1 MLQEAEQLTQ
11 DTLFYFNLI
20 DLKSQTSSAVTSSG
34 DINFIHNI
42 WKMEVLGGIWLLIQ
56 ANSATEWYDHETV
69 AKKLQKG
76 RIHFPNVLLLPAGIF
91 LGEIEGL

>member
-20 DLKSQTSSAVTSSG
+20 ALKSQTSFAVTSNG
-34 DINFIHNI
+34 DVNFTHNI

-56 ANSATEWYDHETV
+56 ANFATEWYDHETV

-76 RIHFPNVLLLPAGIF
+76 RIRFPNVLLLPAVIF
-91 LGEIEGL
+91 LGEAEGL